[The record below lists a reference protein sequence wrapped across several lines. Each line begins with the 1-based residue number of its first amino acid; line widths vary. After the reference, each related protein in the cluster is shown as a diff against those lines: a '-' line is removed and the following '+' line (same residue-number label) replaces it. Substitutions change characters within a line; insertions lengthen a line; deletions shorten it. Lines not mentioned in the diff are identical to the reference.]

1 MPHLK
6 KGSVLLEKATKAKVR
21 VVGYTDKTQAQVTV
35 ELLGDENKKK
45 DGSFKTKVFKSAVLK
60 NAERYKVVKEGEG
73 AKPNKAKGEK
83 SAKKAEKPAKAAKA
97 EKPAKAEKAAKAEKS
112 AKSEKPAKAK
122 IKKVKKAA
130 KVGAPAKAAVGGGGE
145 DGGEEE

>member
-6 KGSVLLEKATKAKVR
+6 KGSVLLEKSTKGKVR

-60 NAERYKVVKEGEG
+60 DAEKYKVVKEGEG
-73 AKPNKAKGEK
+73 AKPGKA
-83 SAKKAEKPAKAAKA
+83 AKKAPKAAEAPESKNGTAKAAKKEKAPKKAEETEETEAKAEEPAEKPAKAP
-97 EKPAKAEKAAKAEKS
+97 KPAKK
-112 AKSEKPAKAK
+112 
-122 IKKVKKAA
+122 
-130 KVGAPAKAAVGGGGE
+130 GA
-145 DGGEEE
+145 DEEE